1 MRKLIINKLII
12 NKGAF
17 VDDLVYRRF
26 RKKLEIVSTVIHYI
40 RFKNDVLKLH
50 ANPPIPKYVEAQLHK
65 PKVEN
70 SSGSCSGSKSKQQ
83 NSRR

>member
-1 MRKLIINKLII
+1 MIQFTDVSGRNWKLFQQLYTT
-12 NKGAF
+12 F
-17 VDDLVYRRF
+17 V
-26 RKKLEIVSTVIHYI
+26 S
-40 RFKNDVLKLH
+40 KNDVLKLH